1 MGSNIKDSA
10 ARETLYGIAELAEA
24 HGVSQRTIRFYED
37 KGLISPRRVGGQ
49 RVYTEHDS
57 KRLSLILRAKAIGTK
72 LSDIRTFLELYGR
85 EGEGRVRQLEFVIE
99 KTAAEIDAL
108 EAKKRQIDQTLAE
121 LKLIHDGAR
130 ERLDRRRG

>member
-1 MGSNIKDSA
+1 MGSNIKTGA
-10 ARETLYGIAELAEA
+10 AGETLYGIAELAQV
-24 HGVSQRTIRFYED
+24 HGVSQRAIRFYED

-99 KTAAEIDAL
+99 KTAAEIKAL

>member
-1 MGSNIKDSA
+1 MGSNIKTGA
-10 ARETLYGIAELAEA
+10 ASETLYGIAELAQV
-24 HGVSQRTIRFYED
+24 HGVSQRAIRFYED

-57 KRLSLILRAKAIGTK
+57 KRLSLILRAKSIGTK

-99 KTAAEIDAL
+99 KTAAEIAAL
-108 EAKKRQIDQTLAE
+108 EAKKRQIDQTLSE

>member
-1 MGSNIKDSA
+1 MGSTIKDA
-10 ARETLYGIAELAEA
+10 AAGETLYGIAELAQA

-37 KGLISPRRVGGQ
+37 KALLSPRRVGGQ
-49 RVYTEHDS
+49 RVYSEADS

-85 EGEGRVRQLEFVIE
+85 EGEGRARQLEFVIE
-99 KTAAEIDAL
+99 KTAAEIEAL

-130 ERLDRRRG
+130 ERLVRRRG

>member
-1 MGSNIKDSA
+1 MGSNIRDGA

-49 RVYTEHDS
+49 RVYSEADS
-57 KRLSLILRAKAIGTK
+57 KRLSLILRAKSIGTK

-85 EGEGRVRQLEFVIE
+85 EGEGRARQLAFVIE
-99 KTAAEIDAL
+99 KTAAEIEAL